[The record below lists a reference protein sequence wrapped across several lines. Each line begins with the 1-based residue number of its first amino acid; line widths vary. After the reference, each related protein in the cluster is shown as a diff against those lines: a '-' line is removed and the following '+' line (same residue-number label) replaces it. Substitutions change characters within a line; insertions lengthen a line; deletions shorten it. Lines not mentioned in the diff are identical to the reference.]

1 MRAPGPGDFSVP
13 VDGVGDFTFARRSM
27 RDVFR
32 IRGEYNS
39 LTGGFYGPD
48 GEFADVS
55 ALAFATLAVLVVAQP
70 PGFDF
75 TRLDPLV
82 DDECADKV
90 LKVFAALREKELS
103 FRPGS
108 VAPVEAQSQ
117 GVGQ

>member
-1 MRAPGPGDFSVP
+1 MRSPGPGDFSVP
-13 VDGVGDFTFARRSM
+13 VEGIGDFVFGRRTM

-39 LTGGFYGPD
+39 LTGGFYGHE

-55 ALAFATLAVLVVAQP
+55 ALAFATLAVMTVHQP

-75 TRLDPLV
+75 TKLDPLV
-82 DDECADKV
+82 DEDCSEKV

-103 FRPGS
+103 FRPGGS
-108 VAPVEAQSQ
+108 APVETQ
-117 GVGQ
+117 GQGADQ